1 MNTTISFKTTLQTPS
16 WPKAILAGIP
26 ATVVETI
33 MMYKGAPM
41 MIGQPMDIAL
51 ELSKMMGVSWTVGML
66 MHLLLG
72 IVIFPLAYASVTRQ
86 WLPGPNVVRGI
97 LWGLVLWVI
106 AMFVMSPMMGKGFFM
121 GGMPQGA
128 AALVA
133 HVVYG
138 AILGA
143 VAGKGATPARAVQ

>member
-1 MNTTISFKTTLQTPS
+1 MNTTISFKTTVQMPS
-16 WPKAILAGIP
+16 WPKAFLAGIP

-33 MMYKGAPM
+33 MMYKGAAM

-66 MHLLLG
+66 MHLLQG
-72 IVIFPLAYASVTRQ
+72 VVIFPLAYASVVRQ

-97 LWGLVLWVI
+97 VWGLFLWVI
-106 AMFVMSPMMGKGFFM
+106 AMFVMSPMMGKGLFM
-121 GGMPQGA
+121 GGIPQGV

-143 VAGKGATPARAVQ
+143 VAGKGATPA

>member
-1 MNTTISFKTTLQTPS
+1 MNTTASLTSTLDMSSWLKTL
-16 WPKAILAGIP
+16 LGGIV
-26 ATVVETI
+26 ATAVETL
-33 MMYKGAPM
+33 MMYKGATM

-51 ELSKMMGVSWTVGML
+51 ELSKMTGTPWMVGMI

-97 LWGLVLWVI
+97 LWGVVLWIV
-106 AMFVMSPMMGKGFFM
+106 AMFVMSPMMGKGLFM
-121 GGMPQGA
+121 GGMPQGVA
-128 AALVA
+128 AFLA

-138 AILGA
+138 ALLG
-143 VAGKGATPARAVQ
+143 VIAGKGMTRD

>member
-1 MNTTISFKTTLQTPS
+1 MDTTISLKTTVQTPS

-51 ELSKMMGVSWTVGML
+51 ELSKMMGISWAVGMF

-72 IVIFPLAYASVTRQ
+72 IVIFPLAYVSVTRQ
-86 WLPGPNVVRGI
+86 WMPGPSVVRGI

-106 AMFVMSPMMGKGFFM
+106 AMFVMSPIMGKGLFM
-121 GGMPQGA
+121 GGMPQGVA
-128 AALVA
+128 AFVA

-143 VAGKGATPARAVQ
+143 IAGKGGTPARVVR